1 MFSLVEGERL
11 AMSVEIDAARQRF
24 VDLMPQLQA
33 ALAKSQNEA
42 GTRFH
47 VLDRV
52 LMEVLGWPNDQI
64 EPEKAVVE
72 GFVNYTLHSL
82 EARPQLIIEAK
93 RGGKLS
99 LGTASQK
106 VSELVLGGSVLKP
119 AQNAVRQAVGYA
131 SLKSV
136 SPACVTDGRIWLFFQ
151 TNRRDG
157 TDLLQGKGILFP
169 SLASIASEFPK
180 FHDLLSPAGVRDR
193 LGLVQLNRAEG
204 IRAAYEEDRAAYEED
219 QVTVSPPSEAKM
231 LARDALGQ
239 DASLLFKQFFAGIST
254 DSDPGRHHG

>member
-1 MFSLVEGERL
+1 
-11 AMSVEIDAARQRF
+11 MSVEIDAARQRF